1 MGIYLNPGFT
11 SFENTVRSEIFVDK
25 TEMLLFLNSVVSTDQ
40 RYICVSRPRRFGK
53 SIAANML
60 CAYYGKPDSRE
71 LFQKCK
77 VSQTMDWDRYLGQFD
92 ILRIVMTDFFREGRE
107 VEKSLTKLTER
118 IVSDLDEEFPD
129 AKYDTE
135 DLPYSMDRFSRN
147 SGRQIV
153 VVIDEWDAVFR
164 ECKEDKKG
172 QTRYLDFLR
181 DWLKDRDY
189 IALAYMTGILPIK
202 KYGKHS
208 ALNMFNEYSMITPMQ
223 LAPYTGFTEEEVKNL
238 CVEYNMDYNEISDWY
253 DGYLVSGS
261 IPVVM
266 RQKQGVDMYSGQPL
280 SIYSPLSV
288 VRALSTGLIMN
299 YWNKTETYE
308 ALAEYIRMNL
318 DGLKDAVVLMM
329 EGGSVKV
336 DISSYQND
344 MTTFTCRDD
353 VLALLINLGYLKY
366 NLETGEVSVPNKE
379 ILDEFKISTRSE
391 EWVDTFK
398 AFEISAKLLEA
409 IWSGD
414 EEKTAELMEQAHDR
428 TGNKTYNDEAALSY
442 GIQYALYAAQ
452 KYYTTVQELD
462 TGKGYADLVYLP
474 SPKYPDKPAFLVE
487 LKYNKEESQ
496 SDSLMQNLR
505 ANSARSLLGN
515 RKDVKTAA
523 DQIKDRNYPQILE
536 HYAGNLLL
544 VSINY
549 DREAKGEN
557 FKRHSCRIEKY

>member
-92 ILRIVMTDFFREGRE
+92 ILRI
-107 VEKSLTKLTER
+107 
-118 IVSDLDEEFPD
+118 
-129 AKYDTE
+129 
-135 DLPYSMDRFSRN
+135 
-147 SGRQIV
+147 
-153 VVIDEWDAVFR
+153 
-164 ECKEDKKG
+164 
-172 QTRYLDFLR
+172 
-181 DWLKDRDY
+181 
-189 IALAYMTGILPIK
+189 
-202 KYGKHS
+202 
-208 ALNMFNEYSMITPMQ
+208 

-398 AFEISAKLLEA
+398 AF
-409 IWSGD
+409 G
-414 EEKTAELMEQAHDR
+414 
-428 TGNKTYNDEAALSY
+428 
-442 GIQYALYAAQ
+442 
-452 KYYTTVQELD
+452 
-462 TGKGYADLVYLP
+462 
-474 SPKYPDKPAFLVE
+474 
-487 LKYNKEESQ
+487 
-496 SDSLMQNLR
+496 
-505 ANSARSLLGN
+505 
-515 RKDVKTAA
+515 
-523 DQIKDRNYPQILE
+523 
-536 HYAGNLLL
+536 
-544 VSINY
+544 
-549 DREAKGEN
+549 
-557 FKRHSCRIEKY
+557 